1 MVEIKGKVVELNKDL
16 CVVQVSSGLTIFE
29 IIGGHVTEIGDI
41 ISGNLE
47 SVGSEPLY
55 NETKH
60 EKMDTFIENW
70 SCSPEIAKKFLSR

>member
-1 MVEIKGKVVELNKDL
+1 MKGKVVGLNKDL
-16 CVVQVSSGLTIFE
+16 CAVQVSSGITVFE

-47 SVGSEPLY
+47 SVGRESLY

-60 EKMDTFIENW
+60 EKIDVFIEDW
-70 SCSPEIAKKFLSR
+70 SCSPVVAKKFLSRRR